1 MLKLSH
7 RGLGLLNAQYRSVL
21 KKCFLLNMV
30 AASIMVAAPAMADD
44 TNWTANQTANTSG
57 NGNDLD
63 AKGQETITEL
73 KDKMAT
79 VISQAAAGSSNAKSI
94 GTLFVDSNFTN
105 ELYSVDG
112 TATIGAWIYN
122 YGDVY
127 VGYTKDLPNGD
138 ISEVSGG
145 VTISN
150 KHNTDAIDLTIG
162 GGAFAN
168 GKETGGTHQP
178 LLKVANTTFLNNSA
192 SATDGDTTYVAA
204 GGALANYSS
213 NSDGIIEKS
222 KFTKNYVMGSGV
234 IEGGAVANFA
244 VIDQNNNLDI
254 GYMHSKN
261 NEYTGNYA
269 ANETESTKDELTQ
282 FKNIDAENARGGAIY
297 NSGKFVSENDT
308 FNSNFAKGTTAQG
321 GAIYNEAYSDATSST
336 TGLLTITNS
345 GNTNFAN
352 NSVTGTLLAEG
363 GAIYNSATVDSTGN
377 IFVNNSASA
386 SASEARGGAVYNN
399 GTYNADGEQYSDNNV
414 KAARALGGAVYN
426 DKDGKFTITGN
437 TEYKNN
443 YASSTGEEDDSG
455 AWGGAFYNDGT
466 LTAVDG
472 NLTFSGNHVSGVE
485 YSRGGA
491 LANGSNG
498 NATLEGTVFKNNYA
512 VNEKENKNSFGG
524 AVYNEGEITITGATF
539 DGNYSKS
546 ENGIAYGGAWANA
559 SAGGDVVSPISKII
573 DSSFTNNQA
582 ISNSTIEK
590 DGNKIHGAQGGAI
603 YNRATGYDDSPNLSR
618 LQIIAR
624 NADVLFENN
633 QAIAASGNG
642 IGGAIV
648 NDNLGKL
655 EINAE
660 NGHNIVFS
668 NNSADIG
675 GALADSASG
684 NESKTDIKSQLTVN
698 ATGGNIIFQNNK
710 ANNTGGVLYTYAA
723 EGGEAFVA
731 GNGYS
736 LSFINNSAGVNGG
749 AFAIA
754 GNLFGEEYY
763 RGNSELILQK
773 DGTINFIGNTA
784 AEKGGAVYNL
794 GKITLHNEGTDA
806 SGTFNFSGNA
816 AALGAG
822 IYNSANAVVQANL
835 QNDTTILFNGNK
847 ATDGKGGAIYNEA
860 NGEVNIVLNDS
871 SKLVF
876 NTISDDVYNEGTVN
890 IKGDSANPTII
901 SMAAAPQAVNNSQTQ
916 VILNSTFAGSG
927 WYNISNTQL
936 NLGSD
941 GYIDY
946 DTNLNLANNVINL
959 ASGSYLNL
967 NTGDVLT
974 NNDFDIARGS
984 VVNYKADAG
993 VTDVDLA
1000 NTVKNTGLLNIGDG
1014 VLTDVSI
1021 NTLQSE
1027 NGTIRI
1033 DVDNPNLK
1041 ADRIIIN
1048 NRIYGITDVA
1058 FDNSQN
1064 LKLEAGEKI
1073 YFAQTQGEQS
1083 LDDYK
1088 FVSNATDGIYEIGID
1103 HDHLY
1108 DNNDALHDWFF
1119 YRTKYLNPEVIGYID
1134 LPRSAIEQTRSLMFN
1149 VGRLD
1154 KGSCSCYRD
1163 ECNYQVCNFRD
1174 NGGVNRLWATPIY
1187 RSGTFDYPVETDVKV
1202 YGLDFGYDHQ
1212 FSISSQFGIFG
1223 SYRDGNYDING
1234 NGDGEYVSHYGSEL
1248 DITSILGGLYYRQY
1262 FGDLFMMGAV
1272 YGGQQSAD
1280 IKADNGVSASTD
1292 GLNLGAQAEIGYD
1305 IKTSERSVLTPS
1317 IKATYDY
1324 IKFDDVKDSAGK
1336 EVSFDTVHDLELE
1349 AGIKYEYRFNN
1360 ENQLPT
1366 TGYIKPSIIQTIA
1379 NGGDVKVND
1388 TTFDKTIEN
1397 ETLGRIE
1404 VGADAEIIENFSLG
1418 AFGNYTFGSK
1428 YKAWGVG
1435 GNIRY
1440 KW

>member
-1 MLKLSH
+1 M
-7 RGLGLLNAQYRSVL
+7 N
-21 KKCFLLNMV
+21 
-30 AASIMVAAPAMADD
+30 
-44 TNWTANQTANTSG
+44 
-57 NGNDLD
+57 
-63 AKGQETITEL
+63 
-73 KDKMAT
+73 
-79 VISQAAAGSSNAKSI
+79 
-94 GTLFVDSNFTN
+94 
-105 ELYSVDG
+105 
-112 TATIGAWIYN
+112 
-122 YGDVY
+122 
-127 VGYTKDLPNGD
+127 
-138 ISEVSGG
+138 GG

-150 KHNTDAIDLTIG
+150 KHNTDAINPTIG
-162 GGAFAN
+162 GGAFVN
-168 GKETGGTHQP
+168 GKEAGGTYQP

-192 SATDGDTTYVAA
+192 SSTNGDTTYIAS

-213 NSDGIIEKS
+213 NKEGIIENS

-244 VIDQNNNLDI
+244 VIDQNSNLDI

-282 FKNIDAENARGGAIY
+282 FKNADAEN
-297 NSGKFVSENDT
+297 
-308 FNSNFAKGTTAQG
+308 
-321 GAIYNEAYSDATSST
+321 
-336 TGLLTITNS
+336 
-345 GNTNFAN
+345 
-352 NSVTGTLLAEG
+352 
-363 GAIYNSATVDSTGN
+363 
-377 IFVNNSASA
+377 
-386 SASEARGGAVYNN
+386 ARGGAVYNN
-399 GTYNADGEQYSDNNV
+399 GVFDSENDTFNSNYAKGTT
-414 KAARALGGAVYN
+414 ARGGAVYN

-437 TEYKNN
+437 TEYTNN
-443 YASSTGEEDDSG
+443 YASSTGEAGDSG

-472 NLTFSGNHVSGVE
+472 NLTFSGNYVNGVE

-512 VNEKENKNSFGG
+512 LNEKENKNSFGG

-559 SAGGDVVSPISKII
+559 SAGGDVVSSISKII
-573 DSSFTNNQA
+573 DSSFINNQA

-603 YNRATGYDDSPNLSR
+603 YNRATGYDDTPNLSR

-624 NADVLFENN
+624 NADILFENN

-642 IGGAIV
+642 IGGAIL
-648 NDNLGKL
+648 NDNLGQL

-684 NESKTDIKSQLTVN
+684 NESKTSEKAKLTVN

-710 ANNTGGVLYTYAA
+710 ANSTGGVLYTYAA
-723 EGGEAFVA
+723 EGGEAFVV

-736 LSFINNSAGVNGG
+736 LSFINNSAGSNGG
-749 AFAIA
+749 AVAIA

-763 RGNSELILQK
+763 SGNSELIIQK
-773 DGTINFIGNTA
+773 NGTINFIGNTA

-794 GKITLHNEGTDA
+794 GKITLHNDGTDA
-806 SGTFNFSGNA
+806 SGTFNFNGNT

-860 NGEVNIVLNDS
+860 NGNVNIVLNNS

-890 IKGDSANPTII
+890 IKGDSVNPTII
-901 SMAAAPQAVNNSQTQ
+901 SMAVVPQTVNNSQTQ
-916 VILNSTFAGSG
+916 VVLNSTFAGSG

-936 NLGSD
+936 NLGST

-946 DTNLNLANNVINL
+946 DTNLNLANNIINL
-959 ASGSYLNL
+959 TSGSYLNL

-974 NNDFDIARGS
+974 NNDFDIARNS
-984 VVNYKADAG
+984 AVNYKADAG

-1021 NTLQSE
+1021 NTLKSE

-1064 LKLEAGEKI
+1064 LKLKVGDKI
-1073 YFAQTQGEQS
+1073 YFAQTQSDQS

-1103 HDHLY
+1103 HDSLY
-1108 DNNDALHDWFF
+1108 DNDNTLHDWFF
-1119 YRTKYLNPEVIGYID
+1119 YRTKYLNPEVVGYID

-1154 KGSCSCYRD
+1154 KGSCNCYRD
-1163 ECNYQVCNFRD
+1163 ECNYKVCNFRD
-1174 NGGVNRLWATPIY
+1174 SGGVNRLWATPIY

-1305 IKTSERSVLTPS
+1305 IKASERSVLTPS

-1324 IKFDDVKDSAGK
+1324 IKFDDVKDTAGK

-1379 NGGDVKVND
+1379 NGGDVKVKD

>member
-44 TNWTANQTANTSG
+44 INWTANQTANTSG

-63 AKGQETITEL
+63 AKGEATIQEL
-73 KDKMAT
+73 PDKMAT

-94 GTLFVDSNFTN
+94 GTLFVDSNFTK

-112 TATIGAWIYN
+112 TTTIGAWIYN

-127 VGYTKDLPNGD
+127 VGYTKDLPDGA
-138 ISEVSGG
+138 ISKVNGG

-150 KHNTDAIDLTIG
+150 KHNTDAINPTIG
-162 GGAFAN
+162 GGAFVN
-168 GKETGGTHQP
+168 GKEAGGTYQP

-192 SATDGDTTYVAA
+192 SSTNGDTTYIAS

-213 NSDGIIEKS
+213 NKEGIIENS

-244 VIDQNNNLDI
+244 VIDQNSNLDI

-282 FKNIDAENARGGAIY
+282 FKNADAEN
-297 NSGKFVSENDT
+297 
-308 FNSNFAKGTTAQG
+308 
-321 GAIYNEAYSDATSST
+321 
-336 TGLLTITNS
+336 
-345 GNTNFAN
+345 
-352 NSVTGTLLAEG
+352 
-363 GAIYNSATVDSTGN
+363 
-377 IFVNNSASA
+377 
-386 SASEARGGAVYNN
+386 ARGGAVYNN
-399 GTYNADGEQYSDNNV
+399 GVFDSENDTFNSNYAKGTT
-414 KAARALGGAVYN
+414 ARGGAVYN

-437 TEYKNN
+437 TEYTNN
-443 YASSTGEEDDSG
+443 YASSTGEAGDSG

-472 NLTFSGNHVSGVE
+472 NLTFSGNYVNGVE

-512 VNEKENKNSFGG
+512 LNEKENKNSFGG

-559 SAGGDVVSPISKII
+559 SAGGDVVSSISKII
-573 DSSFTNNQA
+573 DSSFINNQA

-603 YNRATGYDDSPNLSR
+603 YNRATGYDDTPNLSR

-624 NADVLFENN
+624 NADILFENN

-642 IGGAIV
+642 IGGAIL
-648 NDNLGKL
+648 NDNLGQL

-684 NESKTDIKSQLTVN
+684 NESKTSEKAKLTVN

-710 ANNTGGVLYTYAA
+710 ANSTGGVLYTYAA
-723 EGGEAFVA
+723 EGGEAFVV

-736 LSFINNSAGVNGG
+736 LSFINNSAGSNGG
-749 AFAIA
+749 AVAIA

-763 RGNSELILQK
+763 SGNSELIIQK
-773 DGTINFIGNTA
+773 NGTINFIGNTA

-794 GKITLHNEGTDA
+794 GKITLHNDGTDA
-806 SGTFNFSGNA
+806 SGTFNFNGNT

-860 NGEVNIVLNDS
+860 NGNVNIVLNNS

-890 IKGDSANPTII
+890 IKGDSVNPTII
-901 SMAAAPQAVNNSQTQ
+901 SMAVVPQTVNNSQTQ
-916 VILNSTFAGSG
+916 VVLNSTFAGSG

-936 NLGSD
+936 NLGST

-946 DTNLNLANNVINL
+946 DTNLNLANNIINL
-959 ASGSYLNL
+959 TSGSYLNL

-974 NNDFDIARGS
+974 NNDFDIARNS
-984 VVNYKADAG
+984 AVNYKADAG

-1021 NTLQSE
+1021 NTLKSE

-1064 LKLEAGEKI
+1064 LKLKVGDKI
-1073 YFAQTQGEQS
+1073 YFAQTQSDQS

-1103 HDHLY
+1103 HDSLY
-1108 DNNDALHDWFF
+1108 DNDNTLHDWFF
-1119 YRTKYLNPEVIGYID
+1119 YRTKYLNPEVVGYID

-1154 KGSCSCYRD
+1154 KGSCNCYRD
-1163 ECNYQVCNFRD
+1163 ECNYKVCNFRD
-1174 NGGVNRLWATPIY
+1174 SGGVNRLWATPIY

-1305 IKTSERSVLTPS
+1305 IKASERSVLTPS

-1324 IKFDDVKDSAGK
+1324 IKFDDVKDTAGK

-1379 NGGDVKVND
+1379 NGGDVKVKD

>member
-44 TNWTANQTANTSG
+44 NWTANQTANASG
-57 NGNDLD
+57 NGNNLD
-63 AKGQETITEL
+63 AKGEATIREL
-73 KDKMAT
+73 KGKMAT
-79 VISQAAAGSSNAKSI
+79 VISQAEAGSSNAKPI
-94 GTLFVDSNFTN
+94 GTLFVDDNFTE

-112 TATIGAWIYN
+112 TTTIGAWIYN

-127 VGYTKDLPNGD
+127 VGYTKDLQDGA
-138 ISEVSGG
+138 ISKKDGG
-145 VTISN
+145 VIISN
-150 KHNTDAIDLTIG
+150 KHNTDAINPTIG
-162 GGAFAN
+162 GGAFVN
-168 GKETGGTHQP
+168 GKEAGGTYQP

-192 SATDGDTTYVAA
+192 SSTDVDTSYIAS

-213 NSDGIIEKS
+213 NKEGIIENS

-244 VIDQNNNLDI
+244 VIDQNSNLDI

-282 FKNIDAENARGGAIY
+282 FKNADAKN
-297 NSGKFVSENDT
+297 
-308 FNSNFAKGTTAQG
+308 
-321 GAIYNEAYSDATSST
+321 
-336 TGLLTITNS
+336 
-345 GNTNFAN
+345 
-352 NSVTGTLLAEG
+352 
-363 GAIYNSATVDSTGN
+363 
-377 IFVNNSASA
+377 
-386 SASEARGGAVYNN
+386 ARGGAVYNN
-399 GTYNADGEQYSDNNV
+399 GVFDSENDTFNSNYAKGTT
-414 KAARALGGAVYN
+414 ARGGAVYN

-437 TEYKNN
+437 TEYTNN
-443 YASSTGEEDDSG
+443 YASSTGEAGDFG
-455 AWGGAFYNDGT
+455 ALGGAFYNDGT

-472 NLTFSGNHVSGVE
+472 NLTFSGNYVSGVE

-512 VNEKENKNSFGG
+512 LNEKENKNSFGG

-573 DSSFTNNQA
+573 DSSFINNQA

-603 YNRATGYDDSPNLSR
+603 YNRATGYDDTPNLSR

-624 NADVLFENN
+624 NADILFENN

-642 IGGAIV
+642 IGGAIL
-648 NDNLGKL
+648 NDNLGQL

-684 NESKTDIKSQLTVN
+684 NESKTSEKAKLTVN

-710 ANNTGGVLYTYAA
+710 ANSTGGVLYTYAA
-723 EGGEAFVA
+723 EGGEAFVV

-736 LSFINNSAGVNGG
+736 LSFINNSAGSNGG
-749 AFAIA
+749 AVAIA

-763 RGNSELILQK
+763 SGNSELIIQK
-773 DGTINFIGNTA
+773 NGTINFIGNTA

-794 GKITLHNEGTDA
+794 GKITLHNDGTDA
-806 SGTFNFSGNA
+806 SGTFNFNGNT

-835 QNDTTILFNGNK
+835 QNDTIILFNGNK

-860 NGEVNIVLNDS
+860 NGNVNIVLNNS

-890 IKGDSANPTII
+890 IKGDSVNPTII
-901 SMAAAPQAVNNSQTQ
+901 SMAVLPRTVNNSQTQ
-916 VILNSTFAGSG
+916 VVLNSTFAGSG

-936 NLGSD
+936 NLGST

-959 ASGSYLNL
+959 TSGSYLNL

-974 NNDFDIARGS
+974 NNDFDIARNS
-984 VVNYKADAG
+984 VVNYKADVG

-1021 NTLQSE
+1021 NTLKSE

-1064 LKLEAGEKI
+1064 LKLKVGDKI
-1073 YFAQTQGEQS
+1073 YFAQTQSDQS

-1103 HDHLY
+1103 HDSLY
-1108 DNNDALHDWFF
+1108 DNDNTLHDWFF
-1119 YRTKYLNPEVIGYID
+1119 YRTKYLNPEVVGYID

-1154 KGSCSCYRD
+1154 KGSCNCYRD
-1163 ECNYQVCNFRD
+1163 ECNYKVCNFRD
-1174 NGGVNRLWATPIY
+1174 SGGVNRLWATPIY

-1305 IKTSERSVLTPS
+1305 IKASERSVLTPS

-1324 IKFDDVKDSAGK
+1324 IKFDDVKDTAGK

-1349 AGIKYEYRFNN
+1349 AGIKYEYQFNN

-1379 NGGDVKVND
+1379 NGGDVKVKD

>member
-44 TNWTANQTANTSG
+44 INWTANQTANT
-57 NGNDLD
+57 NGHNNNLD
-63 AKGQETITEL
+63 SKGEETIGEL

-79 VISQAAAGSSNAKSI
+79 VISQAEAGSSNAKPI
-94 GTLFVDSNFTN
+94 GTLFVNSNFN
-105 ELYSVDG
+105 EQLYSVDG
-112 TATIGAWIYN
+112 TTTIGAWIYN

-127 VGYTKDLPNGD
+127 VGYTKDLPDGA
-138 ISEVSGG
+138 ISKTDGG

-150 KHNTDAIDLTIG
+150 KHNTDAINPTIG
-162 GGAFAN
+162 GGAFVN
-168 GKETGGTHQP
+168 GKEAGGTYQP

-192 SATDGDTTYVAA
+192 SPTDGDTTYIAS
-204 GGALANYSS
+204 GGAIANYSS
-213 NSDGIIEKS
+213 NKEGIIENS

-244 VIDQNNNLDI
+244 VIDQNNILDI

-282 FKNIDAENARGGAIY
+282 FTNADAENARGGAVY
-297 NSGKFVSENDT
+297 NNGVFDSENDT
-308 FNSNFAKGTTAQG
+308 FNSNYAKGTTAQG
-321 GAIYNEAYSDATSST
+321 GAIYNEIYSDATAST
-336 TGLLTITNS
+336 TGLLTITNN

-377 IFVNNSASA
+377 IFVNNSAS
-386 SASEARGGAVYNN
+386 SDTEARGGAVYNN
-399 GTYNADGEQYSDNNV
+399 GTYNAESEQYSDNNV

-437 TEYKNN
+437 TEYTNN
-443 YASSTGEEDDSG
+443 YASSTGEAGDSG

-472 NLTFSGNHVSGVE
+472 NLTFSGNYVSGIE
-485 YSRGGA
+485 HSRGGA

-512 VNEKENKNSFGG
+512 LNEKENKNSFGG

-559 SAGGDVVSPISKII
+559 SSGENVMSPISKII

-582 ISNSTIEK
+582 ISNSLMENN
-590 DGNKIHGAQGGAI
+590 GNKIHGAQGGAI

-618 LQIIAR
+618 LQIIAS

-642 IGGAIV
+642 IGGAIL
-648 NDNLGKL
+648 NDNLGQL

-684 NESKTDIKSQLTVN
+684 NESKTSENAKLTVN

-710 ANNTGGVLYTYAA
+710 ANSTGGVLYTYAA
-723 EGGEAFVA
+723 EGGEAFVV

-736 LSFINNSAGVNGG
+736 LSFINNSAGSTGG

-754 GNLFGEEYY
+754 GNLFGAEYY
-763 RGNSELILQK
+763 SGNSELIIQK

-794 GKITLHNEGTDA
+794 GKITLHNDGTDA
-806 SGTFNFSGNA
+806 SGTFNFNGNT

-860 NGEVNIVLNDS
+860 NGNVNIVLNNS

-890 IKGDSANPTII
+890 IKGDSVNPTII
-901 SMAAAPQAVNNSQTQ
+901 SMAVVPQTVNNSQTQ
-916 VILNSTFAGSG
+916 IVLNSTFAGSG

-936 NLGSD
+936 NLGST

-946 DTNLNLANNVINL
+946 DTNLNLSNNVINL
-959 ASGSYLNL
+959 TSGSYLNL

-974 NNDFDIARGS
+974 NNDFDIARNS
-984 VVNYKADAG
+984 VVNYKADVG

-1021 NTLQSE
+1021 NTLKSE

-1064 LKLEAGEKI
+1064 LKLEVGDKI
-1073 YFAQTQGEQS
+1073 YFAQTQSDQS

-1103 HDHLY
+1103 HDSLY
-1108 DNNDALHDWFF
+1108 DNDNTLHDWFF
-1119 YRTKYLNPEVIGYID
+1119 YRTKYLNPEVVGYID

-1154 KGSCSCYRD
+1154 KGSCNCYRD
-1163 ECNYQVCNFRD
+1163 ECNYKVCNFRD
-1174 NGGVNRLWATPIY
+1174 SGGVNRLWATPIY

-1234 NGDGEYVSHYGSEL
+1234 NGDGEYISHYGSEL

-1305 IKTSERSVLTPS
+1305 IKASERSVLTPS

-1379 NGGDVKVND
+1379 NGGDVKVKD

>member
-44 TNWTANQTANTSG
+44 INWTANQTANTSG

-63 AKGQETITEL
+63 AKGEATIQEL
-73 KDKMAT
+73 PDKMAT

-94 GTLFVDSNFTN
+94 GTLFVDSNFTK

-112 TATIGAWIYN
+112 TTTIGAWIYN

-127 VGYTKDLPNGD
+127 VGYTKDLPDGA
-138 ISEVSGG
+138 ISKVNGG

-150 KHNTDAIDLTIG
+150 KHNTDAINPTIG
-162 GGAFAN
+162 GGAFVN
-168 GKETGGTHQP
+168 GKEAGGTYQP

-192 SATDGDTTYVAA
+192 SSTNGDTTYIAS

-213 NSDGIIEKS
+213 NKEGIIENS

-244 VIDQNNNLDI
+244 VIDQNSNLDI

-282 FKNIDAENARGGAIY
+282 FKNADAEN
-297 NSGKFVSENDT
+297 
-308 FNSNFAKGTTAQG
+308 
-321 GAIYNEAYSDATSST
+321 
-336 TGLLTITNS
+336 
-345 GNTNFAN
+345 
-352 NSVTGTLLAEG
+352 
-363 GAIYNSATVDSTGN
+363 
-377 IFVNNSASA
+377 
-386 SASEARGGAVYNN
+386 ARGGAVYNN
-399 GTYNADGEQYSDNNV
+399 GVFDSENDTFNSNYAKGTT
-414 KAARALGGAVYN
+414 ARGGAVYN

-437 TEYKNN
+437 TEYTNN
-443 YASSTGEEDDSG
+443 YASSTGEAGDSG

-472 NLTFSGNHVSGVE
+472 NLTFSGNYVNGVE

-512 VNEKENKNSFGG
+512 LNEKENKNSFGG

-573 DSSFTNNQA
+573 DSSFINNQA

-603 YNRATGYDDSPNLSR
+603 YNRATGYDDTPNLSR

-624 NADVLFENN
+624 NADILFENN

-642 IGGAIV
+642 IGGAIL
-648 NDNLGKL
+648 NDNLGQL

-684 NESKTDIKSQLTVN
+684 NESKTSEKAKLTVN

-710 ANNTGGVLYTYAA
+710 ANSTGGVLYTYAA
-723 EGGEAFVA
+723 EGGEAFVV

-736 LSFINNSAGVNGG
+736 LSFINNSAGSNGG
-749 AFAIA
+749 AVAIA

-763 RGNSELILQK
+763 SGNSELIIQK
-773 DGTINFIGNTA
+773 NGTINFIGNTA

-794 GKITLHNEGTDA
+794 GKITLHNDGTDA
-806 SGTFNFSGNA
+806 SGTFNFNGNT

-860 NGEVNIVLNDS
+860 NGNVNIVLNNS

-890 IKGDSANPTII
+890 IKGDSVNPTII
-901 SMAAAPQAVNNSQTQ
+901 SMAVVPQTVNNSQTQ
-916 VILNSTFAGSG
+916 VVLNSTFAGSG

-936 NLGSD
+936 NLGST

-946 DTNLNLANNVINL
+946 DTNLNLANNIINL
-959 ASGSYLNL
+959 TSGSYLNL

-974 NNDFDIARGS
+974 NNDFDIARNS
-984 VVNYKADAG
+984 AVNYKADAG

-1021 NTLQSE
+1021 NTLKSE

-1064 LKLEAGEKI
+1064 LKLKVGDKI
-1073 YFAQTQGEQS
+1073 YFAQTQSDQS

-1103 HDHLY
+1103 HDSLY
-1108 DNNDALHDWFF
+1108 DNDNTLHDWFF
-1119 YRTKYLNPEVIGYID
+1119 YRTKYLNPEVVGYID

-1154 KGSCSCYRD
+1154 KGSCNCYRD
-1163 ECNYQVCNFRD
+1163 ECNYKVCNFRD
-1174 NGGVNRLWATPIY
+1174 SGGVNRLWATPIY

-1248 DITSILGGLYYRQY
+1248 DITSSLGGLYYRQY

-1305 IKTSERSVLTPS
+1305 IKASERSVLTPS

-1324 IKFDDVKDSAGK
+1324 IKFDDVKDTAGK

-1379 NGGDVKVND
+1379 NGGDVKVKD

>member
-44 TNWTANQTANTSG
+44 NWTANQTANASG
-57 NGNDLD
+57 NGNNLD
-63 AKGQETITEL
+63 AKGEATIREL
-73 KDKMAT
+73 KGKMAT
-79 VISQAAAGSSNAKSI
+79 VISQAEAGSSNAKPI
-94 GTLFVDSNFTN
+94 GTLFVDDNFTE

-112 TATIGAWIYN
+112 TTTIGAWIYN

-127 VGYTKDLPNGD
+127 VGYTKDLQDGA
-138 ISEVSGG
+138 ISKKDGG
-145 VTISN
+145 VIISN
-150 KHNTDAIDLTIG
+150 KHNTDAINPTIG
-162 GGAFAN
+162 GGAFVN
-168 GKETGGTHQP
+168 GKEAGGTYQP

-192 SATDGDTTYVAA
+192 SSTDVDTSYIAS

-213 NSDGIIEKS
+213 NKEGIIENS

-244 VIDQNNNLDI
+244 VIDQNSNLDI

-282 FKNIDAENARGGAIY
+282 FKNADAKN
-297 NSGKFVSENDT
+297 
-308 FNSNFAKGTTAQG
+308 
-321 GAIYNEAYSDATSST
+321 
-336 TGLLTITNS
+336 
-345 GNTNFAN
+345 
-352 NSVTGTLLAEG
+352 
-363 GAIYNSATVDSTGN
+363 
-377 IFVNNSASA
+377 
-386 SASEARGGAVYNN
+386 ARGGAVYNN
-399 GTYNADGEQYSDNNV
+399 GVFDSENDTFNSNYAKGTT
-414 KAARALGGAVYN
+414 ARGGAVYN

-437 TEYKNN
+437 TEYTNN
-443 YASSTGEEDDSG
+443 YASSTGEAGDFG
-455 AWGGAFYNDGT
+455 ALGGAFYNDGT

-472 NLTFSGNHVSGVE
+472 NLTFSGNYVSGVE

-512 VNEKENKNSFGG
+512 LNEKENKNSFGG

-573 DSSFTNNQA
+573 DSSFINNQA

-603 YNRATGYDDSPNLSR
+603 YNRATGYDDTPNLSR

-624 NADVLFENN
+624 NADILFENN

-642 IGGAIV
+642 IGGAIL
-648 NDNLGKL
+648 NDNLGQL

-684 NESKTDIKSQLTVN
+684 NESKTSEKAKLTVN

-710 ANNTGGVLYTYAA
+710 ANSTGGVLYTYAA
-723 EGGEAFVA
+723 EGGEAFVV

-736 LSFINNSAGVNGG
+736 LSFINNSAGSNGG
-749 AFAIA
+749 AVAIA

-763 RGNSELILQK
+763 SGNSELIIQK
-773 DGTINFIGNTA
+773 NGTINFIGNTA

-794 GKITLHNEGTDA
+794 GKITLHNDGTDA
-806 SGTFNFSGNA
+806 SGTFNFNGNT

-860 NGEVNIVLNDS
+860 NGNVNIVLNNS

-890 IKGDSANPTII
+890 IKGDSVNPTII
-901 SMAAAPQAVNNSQTQ
+901 SMAVLPRTVNNSQTQ
-916 VILNSTFAGSG
+916 VVLNSTFAGSG

-936 NLGSD
+936 NLGST

-959 ASGSYLNL
+959 TSGSYLNL

-974 NNDFDIARGS
+974 NNDFDIARNS
-984 VVNYKADAG
+984 VVNYKADVG

-1021 NTLQSE
+1021 NTLKSE

-1064 LKLEAGEKI
+1064 LKLKVGDKI
-1073 YFAQTQGEQS
+1073 YFAQTQSDQS

-1103 HDHLY
+1103 HDSLY
-1108 DNNDALHDWFF
+1108 DNDNTLHDWFF
-1119 YRTKYLNPEVIGYID
+1119 YRTKYLNPEVVGYID

-1154 KGSCSCYRD
+1154 KGSCNCYRD
-1163 ECNYQVCNFRD
+1163 ECNYKVCNFRD
-1174 NGGVNRLWATPIY
+1174 SGGVNRLWATPIY

-1305 IKTSERSVLTPS
+1305 IKASERSVLTPS

-1324 IKFDDVKDSAGK
+1324 IKFDDVKDTAGK

-1349 AGIKYEYRFNN
+1349 AGIKYEYQFNN

-1379 NGGDVKVND
+1379 NGGDVKVKD